1 MNYFGQIS
9 ESIDYYEARHG
20 QRPDIIFM
28 STKLLCE
35 LARENRVECW
45 VDEPFT
51 RCCGIPVQTYVSS
64 HEEYYLAEGAYCFE

>member
-9 ESIDYYEARHG
+9 ESIYYYEARHG
-20 QRPDIIFM
+20 HQPNVIFM
-28 STKLLCE
+28 STALLCK
-35 LARENRVECW
+35 LAQEHRVECW
-45 VDEPFT
+45 IDEPFT